1 MFENCEEQSES
12 GRCFNAKSAC
22 FPLSFS
28 YLAILKISSVLLLNF
43 LTGRTD
49 EVDKSLRKMHYPT
62 SGFISYNYIFF
73 LSQKMVLS
81 TAGLLYAFGI
91 I

>member
-49 EVDKSLRKMHYPT
+49 EVGKSLRKMHYPT